1 MENASSMKKLTKGNT
16 LENLLS
22 IYENGNL
29 LMNKGKET
37 INEAL
42 DKKFMNSAKFSMEV
56 EKIVKESDGQLN
68 YIEAVLTF
76 CEENEIEFE
85 SVSKL
90 LSKTLKEKLKYDAQR
105 LCFMKKSSKA
115 KLPI

>member
-1 MENASSMKKLTKGNT
+1 
-16 LENLLS
+16 
-22 IYENGNL
+22 
-29 LMNKGKET
+29 MNKGKET

-42 DKKFMNSAKFSMEV
+42 DQKFMNSAKFSMEV
-56 EKIVKESDGQLN
+56 ENIVKASDGQLN

-85 SVSKL
+85 SVPKL

-105 LCFMKKSSKA
+105 LSFMKKSSKA